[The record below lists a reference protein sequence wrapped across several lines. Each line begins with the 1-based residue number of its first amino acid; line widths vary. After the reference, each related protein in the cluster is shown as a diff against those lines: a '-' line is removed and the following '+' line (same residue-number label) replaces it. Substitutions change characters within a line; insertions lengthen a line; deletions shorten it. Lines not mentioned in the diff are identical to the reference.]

1 MAHYY
6 SRIKGHRGEATRC
19 GSKSSGIT
27 ARADSYS
34 VGARIEINWSDQ
46 LQSDVVTIY
55 ATTGSSSNGSR
66 IFSYTIQDGK
76 RVILDTAYPEFF
88 L

>member
-6 SRIKGHRGEATRC
+6 SRIKGHKGEATRC

-27 ARADSYS
+27 ARADSCS
-34 VGARIEINWSDQ
+34 VGARIEINWSAQ

-66 IFSYTIQDGK
+66 IFSYIIQDGK
-76 RVILDTAYPEFF
+76 RVILDTAYPEF
-88 L
+88 LL

>member
-6 SRIKGHRGEATRC
+6 SRIKGHSGEATRC

>member
-19 GSKSSGIT
+19 GSKPSGIT

-34 VGARIEINWSDQ
+34 VGARIEINWSAQ

>member
-34 VGARIEINWSDQ
+34 VGARIEINWSAQ
-46 LQSDVVTIY
+46 FQSDVVTIY

>member
-34 VGARIEINWSDQ
+34 VGARIEINWSAE

-88 L
+88 I

>member
-6 SRIKGHRGEATRC
+6 SRIKGHKGEATRS

-34 VGARIEINWSDQ
+34 VGARIEINWSAQ

>member
-19 GSKSSGIT
+19 GSKSSGIA

-34 VGARIEINWSDQ
+34 VGARIEINWAAQ

>member
-6 SRIKGHRGEATRC
+6 SRIKGHSGEATRC

-34 VGARIEINWSDQ
+34 VGARIEINWSAQ
-46 LQSDVVTIY
+46 FQSDVVTIY

-76 RVILDTAYPEFF
+76 RVILYTAYPEFF

>member
-34 VGARIEINWSDQ
+34 VGARIEINWSAE

>member
-34 VGARIEINWSDQ
+34 VGARIKINWSAQ

-55 ATTGSSSNGSR
+55 ATTGSSSDGSR

-76 RVILDTAYPEFF
+76 RVVLDTAYPEF
-88 L
+88 LL

>member
-6 SRIKGHRGEATRC
+6 SRIKGHRGGATRC

-34 VGARIEINWSDQ
+34 VGARIEINWSAQ

>member
-6 SRIKGHRGEATRC
+6 SRIKGHRGAATRC

-34 VGARIEINWSDQ
+34 VGARIEINWSDK

-55 ATTGSSSNGSR
+55 ATTGSNSNGSR

-76 RVILDTAYPEFF
+76 RVILDTAYPEF
-88 L
+88 LL

>member
-34 VGARIEINWSDQ
+34 VGARIEINWSAQ

-76 RVILDTAYPEFF
+76 RVVLDTAYPEFF

>member
-6 SRIKGHRGEATRC
+6 SRIKGHRREATRC

-34 VGARIEINWSDQ
+34 VGARIEINWSAQ

>member
-6 SRIKGHRGEATRC
+6 SRTKGHRGEATRC
-19 GSKSSGIT
+19 GVKSSGIT
-27 ARADSYS
+27 ARADSYA
-34 VGARIEINWSDQ
+34 VGARIEISWSSQ

-55 ATTGSSSNGSR
+55 ATTGSNSNGSR

-76 RVILDTAYPEFF
+76 RIILDTVYPEF
-88 L
+88 LL

>member
-34 VGARIEINWSDQ
+34 IGARIEINWSAQ

-55 ATTGSSSNGSR
+55 ATTGSSSSGSR

-76 RVILDTAYPEFF
+76 RVILDTAYPELF

>member
-6 SRIKGHRGEATRC
+6 SRIKGRKGEATRC

-34 VGARIEINWSDQ
+34 VGARIEINWSAQ

-66 IFSYTIQDGK
+66 IFSYIIQDGK
-76 RVILDTAYPEFF
+76 RVILDTAYPEF
-88 L
+88 LL